1 MLEELP
7 DKKTSY
13 IAKYDPNELIND
25 LDDDGLNG
33 DDKNDA
39 NQSNNETLNLDRPKF
54 KPTNATQ

>member
-25 LDDDGLNG
+25 LDDDE
-33 DDKNDA
+33 DEKNEA
-39 NQSNNETLNLDRPKF
+39 NQLNTETPNLDRPKF